1 MGRPLLQQQEF
12 LGHEDTLTGMA
23 SVSQVCRAKELP
35 AGEDAG
41 GSCNGH
47 SGMPGFGRQRTQ
59 PRKGFVSVNAG
70 RRIK

>member
-12 LGHEDTLTGMA
+12 LGHKDTLTMVA

-35 AGEDAG
+35 AGDNTG

-47 SGMPGFGRQRTQ
+47 SGMLGFSRQRMQ
-59 PRKGFVSVNAG
+59 PKKGFVSLNAG